1 MPVTKRQLAASLL
14 STFHIEARDMM
25 AGFVLDEATKFLDAP
40 FAITSAAVLRQVWST
55 RGIEFRATDIQ
66 FAGLLELLRVL
77 QSIPSETSL
86 VQEILRS
93 GPHTLYVFHHGDG
106 CQIVGAVLHGKAN
119 VELPNPLVPKR
130 GRGGRRP
137 RSALTSKQLDLFGA
151 AFA

>member
-1 MPVTKRQLAASLL
+1 
-14 STFHIEARDMM
+14 MM

-55 RGIEFRATDIQ
+55 RGIEFRAMDIQ
-66 FAGLLELLRVL
+66 FTGLPESLRVL
-77 QSIPSETSL
+77 QAIPSETSL

-130 GRGGRRP
+130 GRGGGLPPCGGPSSKLVHRRS
-137 RSALTSKQLDLFGA
+137 RDDGGVSERR
-151 AFA
+151 